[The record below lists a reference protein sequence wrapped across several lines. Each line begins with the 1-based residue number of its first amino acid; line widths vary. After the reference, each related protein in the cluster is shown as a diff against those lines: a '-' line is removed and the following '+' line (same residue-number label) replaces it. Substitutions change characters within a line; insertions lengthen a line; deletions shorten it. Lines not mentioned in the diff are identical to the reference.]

1 MNTQNYSNHTNLLAY
16 ANILTILRYSL
27 GDFSLYALRNLTEFE
42 TNVFWISWV
51 IIVLLAYII
60 FLNFL
65 IADIN
70 VSYSSIQDSVEEFID

>member
-1 MNTQNYSNHTNLLAY
+1 
-16 ANILTILRYSL
+16 LTILRYSL
-27 GDFSLYALRNLTEFE
+27 GDFSFYALRDLTEFE